1 MGEGSAA
8 IAANRGVECAV
19 AVRDSTRD
27 DQGRSA
33 LAGSARRFMS
43 RLYIYININI
53 KYIYRV
59 MDLFGTSTSEERT
72 TSSHLAPRASTPADP
87 RSISPVPTCHSSAL
101 PTTPSLHSMFNI
113 QYLYCR
119 IISSFRYAHTP
130 YFSFRRFLFDRVA
143 DATDRCT
150 RALQIC
156 TIRSASEPEP
166 CTRAL
171 HSSEDSATSTR
182 LAIFRRVIF
191 HFGVPN

>member
-1 MGEGSAA
+1 MCGA
-8 IAANRGVECAV
+8 VAV
-19 AVRDSTRD
+19 AVRDSIRGDRLSRGRRVASCLDYIWRD
-27 DQGRSA
+27 ID
-33 LAGSARRFMS
+33 
-43 RLYIYININI
+43 I

-113 QYLYCR
+113 QYLYCL